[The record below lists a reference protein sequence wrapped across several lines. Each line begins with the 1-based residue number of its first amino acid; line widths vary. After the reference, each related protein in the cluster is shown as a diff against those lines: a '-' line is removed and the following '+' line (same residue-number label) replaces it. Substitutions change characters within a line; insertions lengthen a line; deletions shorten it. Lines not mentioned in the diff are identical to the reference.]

1 MAPTVHDPLASP
13 TAMDPKDA
21 AMLFLMFL
29 VFAVPALALTARMVL
44 KPIVDAIV
52 RLRETSGTGHISDS
66 VANRVLELEDEVR
79 QLRSSVTSLEQTVDF
94 QQKLLAA
101 PVEAA

>member
-1 MAPTVHDPLASP
+1 ME
-13 TAMDPKDA
+13 PKEA
-21 AMLFLMFL
+21 VLLLIMFI
-29 VFAVPALALTARMVL
+29 VFAVPALAITARMVL

-52 RLRETSGTGHISDS
+52 RLRESGGTQRLSDA

-79 QLRSSVTSLEQTVDF
+79 SLRASVTTLEQTVDF

-101 PVEAA
+101 PPAEASLAAAR

>member
-1 MAPTVHDPLASP
+1 
-13 TAMDPKDA
+13 MDPKDA
-21 AMLFLMFL
+21 VLLLIMFI

-52 RLRETSGTGHISDS
+52 RLRETSGAARVSDA

-79 QLRSSVTSLEQTVDF
+79 QLRASVTTLEQTVDF
-94 QQKLLAA
+94 QQKLLSA
-101 PVEAA
+101 PVPQES